1 MARNYNLGP
10 KSGKKKSSGETVFIA
25 IVFVIT
31 VAGLAFL
38 FFRDVPQE
46 IPAVS
51 ETVPVETQ
59 AIVTDAEV
67 EVSATPVSMV
77 QAGTLLADRQNALI
91 EENNKYLRTVRNAE
105 AAGYRDPILMTDT
118 YKQLLADFHKEYMT
132 SKPAGS
138 TGVLW
143 SEYGVWEFN
152 AIFDYAMEDN
162 KSMKAVWL
170 CYDASDTEKK
180 RPYAVC
186 TATYVTESE
195 QFIESKLHKTEWY
208 PDNNTSTVSEE
219 MLRQAG
225 APEDIGVSA
234 DQCGDPDA
242 ENGSNDDGVMTEEQ
256 KRVREEL
263 QRQIDSYKTK
273 KNAVSIEH

>member
-1 MARNYNLGP
+1 MARNYNLGR
-10 KSGKKKSSGETVFIA
+10 KSGKKRPSGETVFIA
-25 IVFVIT
+25 LVFT
-31 VAGLAFL
+31 VTVVGVVFL
-38 FFRDVPQE
+38 FSRDMPKEVP
-46 IPAVS
+46 VS

-59 AIVTDAEV
+59 AIVADTEV
-67 EVSATPVSMV
+67 EISATPVSMV

-91 EENNKYLRTVRNAE
+91 GENEKYLRTVRNAE
-105 AAGYRDPILMTDT
+105 AAGYRDAILMTDT
-118 YKQLLADFHKEYMT
+118 YKQLLSDFHKEYMM
-132 SKPAGS
+132 SRPAGS

-152 AIFDYAMEDN
+152 AVFDYAMEEN
-162 KSMKAVWL
+162 KSMKAVWM

-180 RPYAVC
+180 RPYAIC
-186 TATYVTESE
+186 TATYVTESG
-195 QFIESKLHKTEWY
+195 QFIEPELRKTEWY
-208 PDNNTSTVSEE
+208 PDNVSTVSEE

-234 DQCGDPDA
+234 DQCGDTDA

-263 QRQIDSYKTK
+263 QRQIDSNKTK
-273 KNAVSIEH
+273 ENAVSITH